1 MLSVFIHNLVINI
14 KINTYRNFFFR
25 ETQRAQKESITR
37 KEEEGP
43 LLKQKIARLKNPL
56 GYQMEEDKVFMI
68 SNPDSTDTDSSSTVI
83 NSTDNAESS
92 DNTNEKNPESS
103 VNREMKETH

>member
-1 MLSVFIHNLVINI
+1 
-14 KINTYRNFFFR
+14 
-25 ETQRAQKESITR
+25 
-37 KEEEGP
+37 
-43 LLKQKIARLKNPL
+43 
-56 GYQMEEDKVFMI
+56 MEEDKVFMI